1 MNIQP
6 GNSK

>member
-6 GNSK
+6 